1 MAVEE
6 WRGLPYAFG
15 LKRGVDVL
23 PVVLAVVLVLALVA
37 AARRRVLL
45 TVCQSPSL
53 AEICEELPRR
63 TPPEVLEPLSMSAL
77 DRILE
82 VRWEDVVVEDESS
95 RLRVSIEDCTSSCG
109 SQHWI
114 FNPVPDGKHLHHEKT
129 M

>member
-1 MAVEE
+1 VGVEE

-15 LKRGVDVL
+15 LKWAIDVL
-23 PVVLAVVLVLALVA
+23 SVLVLVLVLALDA

-53 AEICEELPRR
+53 AEVCEERARR
-63 TPPEVLEPLSMSAL
+63 TPPDVLEPLSISAL
-77 DRILE
+77 ERMLD

-95 RLRVSIEDCTSSCG
+95 RLRVPMEDCTSSCG
-109 SQHWI
+109 SQHWL
-114 FNPVPDGKHLHHEKT
+114 FNLLLASKHSHHETT